1 MGKRCLLP
9 SLTIEFDLGDQISS
23 LTVDLGFRDEEVAS
37 CICTSTMTSSVA
49 DRESKC
55 VSGNEQVGFQEGRC
69 VTYTVTKCQGIKDM
83 NMKRLCYIFEENMRN
98 CLKFS
103 QFGKN
108 FIQKD
113 IIINMFALEMCVGEN
128 EILRLHC

>member
-1 MGKRCLLP
+1 MFQEMSKL
-9 SLTIEFDLGDQISS
+9 
-23 LTVDLGFRDEEVAS
+23 VFR
-37 CICTSTMTSSVA
+37 
-49 DRESKC
+49 K
-55 VSGNEQVGFQEGRC
+55 EGRC